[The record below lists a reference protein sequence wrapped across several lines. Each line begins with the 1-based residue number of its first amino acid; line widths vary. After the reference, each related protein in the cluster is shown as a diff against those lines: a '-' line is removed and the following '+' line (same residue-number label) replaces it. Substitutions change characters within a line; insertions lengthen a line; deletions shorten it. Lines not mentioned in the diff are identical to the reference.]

1 MGIGKN
7 TQAAAVGEKGC
18 EVGGNGQVTTTPL
31 GGGQTPAGQKNGA
44 ALSADGDGGDC
55 LPMVPLAQE
64 NGDAKVTSVCGSV
77 LTNGSVP
84 GTEEEE
90 EVSVLVG
97 TLNKQNGE
105 ARQRSLLG
113 LEPHAPE
120 SATPQRRPYD
130 MIYTIED
137 VPPWY
142 LCILLGFQHYL
153 TCFSGTIA
161 VPFLLADALCVGFD
175 QYAISQLIG
184 TIFFCVGIT
193 TTLQTVFGCRLPLFQ
208 ASAFAFLAP
217 AQAILSLDKW
227 KCPDT
232 DAMFANSTTQ
242 PLDTSEI
249 WHPRMREIQ
258 GAIIVSCLVEVVIG
272 LLGVPGVL
280 LAYIGPLTVAP
291 TVSLI
296 GLSVFPAAGE
306 RAGKHW
312 GIAMLTIVLVILFSQ
327 YFRNVHLPLLGYKRG
342 KGWTVYRVQ
351 VFKMFPIIIAIVIA
365 WLLCYVLTETN
376 VFPSELATYG
386 YHARTDARGE
396 VISIAPWFRIP
407 YPCQWGLPTVTAAG
421 VIGMMSAMLASIVE
435 SIGDYYACARL
446 AGAPPPPIHAIN
458 RGIFMEGL
466 ACIITGLFGTG
477 NGSTSSSPNIG
488 VLGITKVGSRRVVQ
502 YGGAIMLV
510 LGLVGKF
517 SALFASLPD
526 PILGALFCTLFG
538 MITAVG
544 LSNLQYVDLNS
555 SRNLFVLGF
564 STFFGLALPSF
575 IKAHKDMVHTGV
587 AEMDQVLSVLLTTE
601 MFVGG
606 CVAFLLDNTIPG
618 TVEERG
624 LLKWKATGPDTSL
637 PSSVH
642 SVAKVYDFPV
652 GMAAVRRT
660 RWLRYIPICPT
671 FTGYGCGSPRTPS
684 PPPGPHDDRRG
695 SVDV

>member
-1 MGIGKN
+1 SL
-7 TQAAAVGEKGC
+7 AVS
-18 EVGGNGQVTTTPL
+18 Q
-31 GGGQTPAGQKNGA
+31 
-44 ALSADGDGGDC
+44 
-55 LPMVPLAQE
+55 
-64 NGDAKVTSVCGSV
+64 V

-84 GTEEEE
+84 GTEEE

-105 ARQRSLLG
+105 AR
-113 LEPHAPE
+113 
-120 SATPQRRPYD
+120 
-130 MIYTIED
+130 
-137 VPPWY
+137 
-142 LCILLGFQHYL
+142 
-153 TCFSGTIA
+153 
-161 VPFLLADALCVGFD
+161 LLAQRALGV
-175 QYAISQLIG
+175 
-184 TIFFCVGIT
+184 
-193 TTLQTVFGCRLPLFQ
+193 RLPLFQ

-249 WHPRMREIQ
+249 WHPRMREKIQ

-407 YPCQWGLPTVTAAG
+407 YPCQWGMPTVTAAG

-466 ACIITGLFGTG
+466 
-477 NGSTSSSPNIG
+477 
-488 VLGITKVGSRRVVQ
+488 
-502 YGGAIMLV
+502 
-510 LGLVGKF
+510 
-517 SALFASLPD
+517 
-526 PILGALFCTLFG
+526 
-538 MITAVG
+538 
-544 LSNLQYVDLNS
+544 
-555 SRNLFVLGF
+555 
-564 STFFGLALPSF
+564 
-575 IKAHKDMVHTGV
+575 
-587 AEMDQVLSVLLTTE
+587 
-601 MFVGG
+601 
-606 CVAFLLDNTIPG
+606 
-618 TVEERG
+618 
-624 LLKWKATGPDTSL
+624 
-637 PSSVH
+637 
-642 SVAKVYDFPV
+642 
-652 GMAAVRRT
+652 
-660 RWLRYIPICPT
+660 
-671 FTGYGCGSPRTPS
+671 
-684 PPPGPHDDRRG
+684 
-695 SVDV
+695 